1 EALARLHTERDEA
14 LEAAGVLEWLCA
26 GSSPERLT
34 ARVLM
39 LAEQYLK
46 AGRAKRARARLEQA
60 MGVAADAAP
69 LRARLAELYRQAKKY
84 TPLAAL
90 LADEAALATET
101 GARLG
106 LLKEAAKLHVFER
119 NDPNSAVPLL
129 TQAVE
134 LEPED

>member
-1 EALARLHTERDEA
+1 LGARESAARLWAHAGELCEERLGDVERAMQNHRRGAALGGESSLEALARLHTERDEA

-60 MGVAADAAP
+60 M
-69 LRARLAELYRQAKKY
+69 
-84 TPLAAL
+84 
-90 LADEAALATET
+90 
-101 GARLG
+101 
-106 LLKEAAKLHVFER
+106 
-119 NDPNSAVPLL
+119 
-129 TQAVE
+129 
-134 LEPED
+134 